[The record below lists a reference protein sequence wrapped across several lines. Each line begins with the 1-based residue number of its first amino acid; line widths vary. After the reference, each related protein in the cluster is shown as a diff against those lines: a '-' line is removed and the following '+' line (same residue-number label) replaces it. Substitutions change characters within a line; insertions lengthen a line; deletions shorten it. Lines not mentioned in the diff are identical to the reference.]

1 MQNLT
6 KTGQWYWRDNE
17 ISLKSFQNLSR
28 KEKEDYIKVLKELEP
43 DARSTGD
50 KIILNIYTNLKP
62 ENIKFISLD

>member
-1 MQNLT
+1 MQKLI

-28 KEKEDYIKVLKELEP
+28 KEKEDYIEIIKALEP

-50 KIILNIYTNLKP
+50 KIILNIYTNIKP

>member
-1 MQNLT
+1 MNKLT

-17 ISLKSFQNLSR
+17 ISMKAFQKLSS
-28 KEKEDYIKVLKELEP
+28 KEKQEYIKILSQLEP

-50 KIILNIYTNLKP
+50 KIILNTYTKLKE